1 MEQQGT
7 NTALL
12 VIDVQRGLFEKP
24 TPLYRAQETLDNIN
38 SLVRRA
44 HAAHVPVVYIQHST
58 DRNLVEGTD
67 EWKLHPAM
75 QPEPRDIMIRKHHG
89 NAFEDT
95 PLREKLE
102 ALHVGRV
109 VITGLVSNGCVN
121 ATCIG
126 AHALGYET
134 ILVKD
139 AHSTYHENA
148 AAVVEEYNA
157 KLSGDGI
164 VQLQATNEVV
174 FEASGTH

>member
-1 MEQQGT
+1 MQQRDT
-7 NTALL
+7 NAALL

-38 SLVRRA
+38 LLVQRA

-75 QPEPRDIMIRKHHG
+75 QPEPQDIMIHKHHG

-95 PLREKLE
+95 PLKEKLD
-102 ALHVGRV
+102 ALHVNRV
-109 VITGLVSNGCVN
+109 VVTGLVSNGCVN
-121 ATCIG
+121 ATCRG

-134 ILVKD
+134 ILVTD
-139 AHSTYHENA
+139 AHSTYHENP

-164 VQLQATNEVV
+164 VHLQAAAGVA
-174 FEASGTH
+174 FEEPAVG